1 MKHLAGLLTALLL
14 WAGAGSGAAGAEP
27 ASSAPQPGEALRFR
41 RVYVPAG
48 EIQDWPKGTAKYL
61 PIEAR
66 EFDRLLEVI
75 EHSPAG
81 QQGQVAARV
90 LAARYQARAADDR
103 RIVGSAKIEI
113 VCAAK
118 SAVLLP
124 LEPCNLAVSKA
135 VWEDPPGTAATLGLG
150 SDGRLRVLVER
161 SGSLG
166 FEWSL
171 RAEHA
176 TAEEDAEYCF
186 ELPESPISRLSLDLP
201 GKLAPE
207 IDHGI
212 VLGSAAAEGGD
223 RRWQLELGGPSRFRL
238 RLSSGGPV
246 PRRPGLVLLR
256 QSAAYEFSLRG
267 LELSTQM
274 KLDAYREPL
283 AEVAL
288 LVEPPLELVH
298 AQLGDAAVPWTVVA
312 APADPPA
319 AGARPAT
326 GARAARLVLRLPQP
340 VSEGRGVLELKA
352 TAAAATDH
360 AWQLPRLRA
369 EGLLWQEGR
378 TTLRV
383 LPPLR
388 LEQVRGELC
397 RQSGVEPAPP
407 PQGSQSLGFE
417 NFSPDAALEVT
428 LAQHRPAVRSTSGTT
443 TELGDGKMTSRVAS
457 DFHIAEGSRFSL
469 EAAVAPQWTIDSVES
484 LPAEALDD
492 WTFAAGRKLTVALAQ
507 PLTPARPVRL
517 IVAARRLY
525 ASPGRNLAL
534 DDLVPLR
541 FQASRGDPR
550 LVSLRAAGPYE
561 LRLDRGEH
569 LHRVEAADLTTTE
582 REVLGRRPGELIFRD
597 DVEAEEIEVSL
608 DKRKPMYTAVIRVEA
623 VALGAALQENYVLA
637 CAVPKSAEVDRVLV
651 RLAHRRQEPV
661 RWSLEGDEAAV
672 SARRLPP
679 RPGSDRDRAS
689 PGARVAAA
697 GRSDDGETW
706 ELVLRRPP
714 TAAFEIRGVRETR
727 FDAPRPINLL
737 SLPEAASQQATLVV
751 RSVGS
756 RALRIQNHRLK
767 PLATAP
773 VPADQYQTA
782 RATYQYDPVRDTVD
796 EPEPAIVLSAGGEP
810 AVPAAWAWSCEIRSR
825 YGADG
830 SEDHLAA
837 YRVESAGG
845 GRLRVTL
852 PKGATSPHVR
862 GVWVDQNRVFPR
874 MDPGADPPELVVDL
888 PAGKRLSSVEIGWT
902 VGRDRLRA
910 VTVLEPPLPQ
920 VDVPVLVR
928 HWTVELPPGYEACDF
943 VADAVASP
951 RRAWSWS
958 QRLLGVLGRAAGQPP
973 FNPLGRDDWLSALE
987 AALGTT
993 RAEARPLAAAAEP
1006 AGWTA
1011 YRLDLADLA
1020 RGRLAVVHAATIHA
1034 VGWLIFLLAAAVGLW
1049 KLAGRPVVATA
1060 LAGAL
1065 GIVAMMCSSCF
1076 IPIASAA
1083 LLGVLFCLVAGLLR
1097 GLRAVRPAGRLP
1109 GPDASD
1115 QDLPSTISGVLPS
1128 GTAVC
1133 LAVVLG
1139 WAGPLPA
1146 ALPGKAPPP
1155 PYNVFV
1161 PVDAQEKPSG
1171 GKYYVPEPLYE
1182 QLYVRAGARTEK
1194 PQGWLIVDA
1203 AYRASL
1209 SKEAASQRW
1218 LVDQLTADFA
1228 LRVFDA
1234 TARVRIPFHRD
1245 EATLLPDESRLD
1257 GRPVQ
1262 PEWDAD
1268 GGGLV
1273 VEVAEPG
1280 DYRLELALRPTMRGS
1295 AGGFDL
1301 AIPRL
1306 VNARLELA
1314 LPAGAPA
1321 VEVPRAVGAVRRE
1334 EQPPRLVADLGPAD
1348 RLTVRWPDAAGETA
1362 PAVDLEQLL
1371 WLRVWPGSVLLDA
1384 RLRFSVVAGSLR
1396 RVSLLADP
1404 RLEMLPL
1411 AGTNAPTARI
1421 QRPKGQ
1427 PQIIEL
1433 SWPRPVTDA
1442 AAVDLRFVCTG
1453 GAPSGSGIGTIRL
1466 PQLEALGVRP
1476 TRQWLAVSVDPVL
1489 EYQVSGGS
1497 RAEVVPAAEFLGS
1510 WGAAAAAP
1518 QWACRLP
1525 PGPSAWSLST
1535 HPQQAETTAEGTLAM
1550 AFDGHHAELRLEAQL
1565 ATTSGSVLEQRI
1577 TVPPGLV
1584 VERVSLQTDGSERA
1598 ARWAQA
1604 PSGAVT
1610 VFLTGPVS
1618 GRSSLSLSGVL
1629 PAPLGQRVSLPVPV
1643 IEGVR
1648 VQSLLLEMFRRPE
1661 VLLETEHAAGWTEV
1675 KDPPADPRMA
1685 GLGRPAQ
1692 CFRTDESAPGDLS
1705 VRVLP
1710 NRPQGRAEQVT
1721 RLTWD
1726 EDGWKATVDCR
1737 LEVTSGLLDEIVIDA
1752 PAAWNGPFQ
1761 SSADV
1766 ALKVVE
1772 GSAPGFA
1779 GYPGSSGYPGRRLL
1793 LEPRT
1798 AVARVPAGTELARSA
1813 GYFHFTVSGPLEL
1826 APSDHVVIPEV
1837 LLRSLGPL
1845 RRVLVLPKQ
1854 AEGQPVAWETQG
1866 LGELATAE
1874 TTAIPAGATGGVV
1887 PLLSDR
1893 DATAYEIVADPWK
1906 AMLQPAGGIEPS
1918 SRIRLADLRMAWEGD
1933 GSCRGLAL
1941 FDAEIEKSAALPL
1954 WLPAGARLLHLTAG
1968 GVPID
1973 PVRTR
1978 QGAWLVPLAADSQP
1992 QRVEVL
1998 FTAGADATA
2007 DDLATESAPA
2017 TAAPVSQAPSEAG
2030 GILSVPPEPA
2040 METLRRP
2047 IPLVWATRRVFHA
2060 PRLGDLPIE
2069 RTVWTIAGPRSVGIG
2084 DPEDAEL
2091 IESEPASEGGSPTAA
2106 ETAALWPRSL
2116 DNAQT
2121 VARYAGHADSI
2132 TLRYAPVET
2141 NGWLARLAA
2150 VCLIGL
2156 LAVGAVALVERGAL
2170 WYSFARWPYAFGVAL
2185 GLGWWLFLRPSGL
2198 GLLILLAVLAAQF
2211 LPRRAAKR

>member
-1 MKHLAGLLTALLL
+1 MRRLPGLLTALLL
-14 WAGAGSGAAGAEP
+14 GAGACCGAVTAEP
-27 ASSAPQPGEALRFR
+27 ASPAPPPGEALRFR

-48 EIQDWPKGTAKYL
+48 EIQDWPKGAAKYL

-75 EHSPAG
+75 ERSPAG

-90 LAARYQARAADDR
+90 VSARYQARAADDR
-103 RIVGSAKIEI
+103 RIVGDAKIEI

-135 VWEDPPGTAATLGLG
+135 VWEDPPGTPATLGLG

-176 TAEEDAEYCF
+176 TAEEDTEYCF
-186 ELPESPISRLSLDLP
+186 ELPESPSSRLSLDLP
-201 GKLAPE
+201 EKLAPN

-212 VLGSAAAEGGD
+212 VLGSAAATTPGVVPGD
-223 RRWQLELGGPSRFRL
+223 RRWQLALGGPSRFRL
-238 RLSSGGPV
+238 RLASGGPV

-256 QSAAYEFSLRG
+256 QSATYEFSLRG

-274 KLDAYREPL
+274 NLDAYREPL
-283 AEVAL
+283 AEVAV

-319 AGARPAT
+319 AGAQPAAGARPAAT
-326 GARAARLVLRLPQP
+326 RLLLRLPQP

-352 TAAAATDH
+352 AAAAASDR

-397 RQSGVEPAPP
+397 RQSGVEPAPA

-417 NFSPDAALEVT
+417 NFSPDAGLEVT
-428 LAQHRPAVRSTSGTT
+428 LARHRPAIGSTSGTS
-443 TELGDGKMTSRVAS
+443 TELGDGKMTSRVTS
-457 DFHIAEGSRFSL
+457 DFRIAEGSQFSL

-492 WTFAAGRKLTVALAQ
+492 WTLAGGRKLTVALAK

-525 ASPGRNLAL
+525 ASPGRNLGL

-550 LVSLRAAGPYE
+550 LVALRAAGPYE
-561 LRLDRGEH
+561 LRLDRAEH
-569 LHRVEAADLTTTE
+569 LHRVETAELTTSE
-582 REVLGRRPGELIFRD
+582 REVLGRRPGELVFRD
-597 DVEAEEIEVSL
+597 DVEAEGIEVSL

-651 RLAHRRQEPV
+651 RLAHRRPEPM

-679 RPGSDRDRAS
+679 RPATDRDRAS
-689 PGARVAAA
+689 PGARAAAA

-714 TAAFEIRGVRETR
+714 TAALEIRGVRETR

-796 EPEPAIVLSAGGEP
+796 EPEPAIVLAAGGEP
-810 AVPAAWAWSCEIRSR
+810 GVPAAWAWSCELRSR

-830 SEDHLAA
+830 TEDHLAA

-852 PKGATSPHVR
+852 PKGATCPDVR
-862 GVWVDQNRVFPR
+862 GVWVDQNRVFPQ

-902 VGRDRLRA
+902 VGRERLRA

-928 HWTVELPPGYEACDF
+928 HWTVELPAGYEACDF

-958 QRLLGVLGRAAGQPP
+958 QRLLGVLGRAADQPP
-973 FNPLGRDDWLSALE
+973 FNPLGRDDWL
-987 AALGTT
+987 AALAAAPGAT
-993 RAEARPLAAAAEP
+993 RAEAGPAAAPAAP

-1011 YRLDLADLA
+1011 YRLDLAELA
-1020 RGRLAVVHAATIHA
+1020 RGRLAVVHTATIRA

-1065 GIVAMMCSSCF
+1065 GIVAMLCSSCF

-1097 GLRAVRPAGRLP
+1097 GLRAARPAGRPL
-1109 GPDASD
+1109 GPDAPE

-1128 GTAVC
+1128 GAAVF

-1146 ALPGKAPPP
+1146 APPGKAPPP

-1182 QLYVRAGARTEK
+1182 QLYLRAGARTEK

-1209 SKEAASQRW
+1209 NKEAASQRW

-1234 TARVRIPFHRD
+1234 AARVRIPFHRD

-1306 VNARLELA
+1306 LNARLELA

-1321 VEVPRAVGAVRRE
+1321 VEVPRAMGAVRRE

-1348 RLTVRWPDAAGETA
+1348 RLTVRWPDAAGEAA

-1384 RLRFSVVAGSLR
+1384 RLRFSVVAGALR

-1411 AGTNAPTARI
+1411 AGTNAPTARV

-1442 AAVDLRFVCTG
+1442 AAVDARFVCAA

-1476 TRQWLAVSVDPVL
+1476 TRQWLAVSVDPAL
-1489 EYQVSGGS
+1489 EYQVPGGS

-1535 HPQQAETTAEGTLAM
+1535 HPQQAETTAECSLAM
-1550 AFDGHHAELRLEAQL
+1550 AFDSHNAELRLEAQL
-1565 ATTSGSVLEQRI
+1565 ATTSGSMLEQRI

-1584 VERVSLQTDGSERA
+1584 VERVSLQSDGSQRA

-1643 IEGVR
+1643 IEGAH

-1661 VLLETEHAAGWTEV
+1661 VLLEIEHAAGWTEV
-1675 KDPPADPRMA
+1675 KEPPADPRMA

-1692 CFRTDESAPGDLS
+1692 CFRADESAPGELS

-1710 NRPQGRAEQVT
+1710 NHPQGRAEQVT

-1726 EDGWKATVDCR
+1726 EDGWKASVDCR
-1737 LEVTSGLLDEIVIDA
+1737 LEVTSGVLDEIVIDA
-1752 PAAWNGPFQ
+1752 PAAWNRPFQ

-1766 ALKVVE
+1766 ALNVVE
-1772 GSAPGFA
+1772 GPA
-1779 GYPGSSGYPGRRLL
+1779 PGRRLL

-1798 AVARVPAGTELARSA
+1798 VVAPAPGGARGPTGSEPARSA
-1813 GYFHFTVSGPLEL
+1813 GSFHFTVSGPLEF
-1826 APSDHVVIPEV
+1826 ATSDHVVIPEV

-1866 LGELATAE
+1866 LRELATPEAGS
-1874 TTAIPAGATGGVV
+1874 AIPGMS

-1906 AMLQPAGGIEPS
+1906 AVIQPAGGIEPS
-1918 SRIRLADLRMAWEGD
+1918 SRIRLADLRMAWEQS

-1941 FDAEIEKSAALPL
+1941 FDAEIGKSAELPL

-1973 PVRTR
+1973 PLRTR

-1998 FTAGADATA
+1998 FTAAADAPQRDVA
-2007 DDLATESAPA
+2007 VESDPAAASPGTPIPNPQSPIPPPQPGRLLRPGGPRHGWCPAPA
-2017 TAAPVSQAPSEAG
+2017 R
-2030 GILSVPPEPA
+2030 
-2040 METLRRP
+2040 RRP
-2047 IPLVWATRRVFHA
+2047 TS
-2060 PRLGDLPIE
+2060 
-2069 RTVWTIAGPRSVGIG
+2069 GPR
-2084 DPEDAEL
+2084 D
-2091 IESEPASEGGSPTAA
+2091 
-2106 ETAALWPRSL
+2106 
-2116 DNAQT
+2116 
-2121 VARYAGHADSI
+2121 
-2132 TLRYAPVET
+2132 
-2141 NGWLARLAA
+2141 
-2150 VCLIGL
+2150 
-2156 LAVGAVALVERGAL
+2156 
-2170 WYSFARWPYAFGVAL
+2170 
-2185 GLGWWLFLRPSGL
+2185 
-2198 GLLILLAVLAAQF
+2198 
-2211 LPRRAAKR
+2211 RA